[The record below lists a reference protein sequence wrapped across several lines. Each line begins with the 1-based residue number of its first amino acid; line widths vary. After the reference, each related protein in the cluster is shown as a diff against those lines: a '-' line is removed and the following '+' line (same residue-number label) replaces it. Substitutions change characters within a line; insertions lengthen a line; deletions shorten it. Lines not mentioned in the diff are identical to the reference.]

1 MKKKAI
7 AMCLLL
13 MVFVLCACGNKTHAE
28 TRKEAATESETSA
41 ESEDE
46 GLTFDK
52 PERFVIPKTRDKY
65 GNQVLLGTINP
76 EGADWG
82 EGKDPLF
89 LVTPGELT
97 ETYKIAGSRHSI
109 IRIDEYLIEVTLN
122 PGVCPVWSITSYSDG
137 KIIGVTDHCYI
148 FRDGGRVYAVENS
161 NATDGMVHEFDE
173 LPLAERESEK
183 AVIPVQVEV
192 PKNVQINSWE
202 WNDLEIQ
209 TVKGGVVMSFPRAT
223 VSKGTEWV
231 PVEDP
236 DWYQFYD
243 GRIFFVQQTYTNEPY
258 EAVFVGAFEG
268 NFQAI
273 RIPFNGE
280 LRFADTLGIHYT
292 RDNENFFKSYYPV
305 VINGKMEFPEVPEK
319 VFIIGDFDFPAEI
332 WGTYPQKSKAA
343 EIIAPF

>member
-1 MKKKAI
+1 MRRIKL
-7 AMCLLL
+7 AMSLFCVLL
-13 MVFVLCACGNKTHAE
+13 VLASCGNRTYAE
-28 TRKEAATESETSA
+28 TKETRADQENAGEY
-41 ESEDE
+41 EDG
-46 GLTFDK
+46 GLVFDK
-52 PERFVIPKTRDKY
+52 PKRFVIPKTQDQY
-65 GNQVLLGTINP
+65 GNHVLLGTINP

-82 EGKDPLF
+82 EEKEPLF

-97 ETYKIAGSRHSI
+97 ETYKIAGSNHCI
-109 IRIDEYLIEVTLN
+109 IRFKEYLLEVTLN

-137 KIIGVTDHCYI
+137 KIVGITDHCYI

-161 NATDGMVHEFDE
+161 NATNGVVHEYDI

-183 AVIPVQVEV
+183 AVIPVRVEV

-209 TVKGGVVMSFPRAT
+209 TVEGGVVMSFPRDT
-223 VSKGTEWV
+223 VSNGYEFV
-231 PVEDP
+231 PVESP

-280 LRFADTLGIHYT
+280 LRFADTLGIHYM
-292 RDNENFFKSYYPV
+292 RDGEHFFKSYYPV

-319 VFIIGDFDFPAEI
+319 VFIMGDFDFPAEI
-332 WGTYPQKSKAA
+332 WGTYPQKSKSA
-343 EIIAPF
+343 EIKAPF

>member
-28 TRKEAATESETSA
+28 TRKEAATESDTSA

-46 GLTFDK
+46 GLTFGK

-89 LVTPGELT
+89 LVTPGELN

-109 IRIDEYLIEVTLN
+109 IRIDEYLIEVTPN

-192 PKNVQINSWE
+192 PKNVQINSGE

-305 VINGKMEFPEVPEK
+305 VINGKMEFPEVPED
-319 VFIIGDFDFPAEI
+319 VFILGDFDFPAEI

>member
-13 MVFVLCACGNKTHAE
+13 MVFVLCACGNKTYAE
-28 TRKEAATESETSA
+28 TKENRADQENA
-41 ESEDE
+41 EEYEDG
-46 GLTFDK
+46 GLVFDK

-82 EGKDPLF
+82 EGKEPLF

-97 ETYKIAGSRHSI
+97 ETYSITGSRHCI
-109 IRIDEYLIEVTLN
+109 IRMDNYLLEVTLN

-137 KIIGVTDHCYI
+137 KIIGVTNHCYI
-148 FRDGGRVYAVENS
+148 FRDGGRIYAVENS
-161 NATDGMVHEFDE
+161 NATDGVVHDYDI
-173 LPLAERESEK
+173 LPMAERESEK
-183 AVIPVQVEV
+183 AVIPVSVEV
-192 PKNVQINSWE
+192 PNNVQINGWD
-202 WNDLEIQ
+202 WNELELQ
-209 TVKGGVVMSFPRAT
+209 VLEGGVVMSFPRDT
-223 VSKGTEWV
+223 VSNGYEFV
-231 PVEDP
+231 PVESP
-236 DWYQFYD
+236 NWYQFYD
-243 GRIFFVQQTYTNEPY
+243 GRLFFVQQTNTNEPY

-280 LRFADTLGIHYT
+280 LRFADTLGIHYM
-292 RDNENFFKSYYPV
+292 RDGEHFFKSYYPV

-319 VFIIGDFDFPAEI
+319 VFIMGDFDFPAEI
-332 WGTYPQKSKAA
+332 WGTYPQKSKSA
-343 EIIAPF
+343 EIKAPF